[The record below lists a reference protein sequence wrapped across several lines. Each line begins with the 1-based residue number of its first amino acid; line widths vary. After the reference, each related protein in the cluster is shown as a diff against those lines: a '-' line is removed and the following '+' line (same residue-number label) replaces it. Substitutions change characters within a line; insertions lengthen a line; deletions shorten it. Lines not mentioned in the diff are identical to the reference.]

1 MTNLFENTIWP
12 AFSQKLKSDKSC
24 RNYRGI
30 VNDFYRV
37 TGKSFENCTKDD
49 ALMYDKYLSELEY
62 SDSPSHIK
70 HSTHVSRISC
80 LRSLS
85 DFIVKCNFIDG
96 YENPFLYIVIKAED
110 SELDEYDIPTI
121 EDMEHLFDAAA
132 SSPRDFL
139 IFLLAGKCALS
150 TSQICSLKMSDLAYD
165 DDGELSGLTLRNG
178 SYSHTILLTDDV
190 MPALRNYLATK
201 TPSDALFVNKA
212 HKPIKPRDLQRL
224 VKSYTTKLNGFLCK
238 KDFTI
243 AELRHA
249 AIKYMLMGGAT
260 DEEIAFST
268 GAATPGMYSRYNK
281 VSRDDMAKAV
291 SYSILSVKGDSW

>member
-1 MTNLFENTIWP
+1 M
-12 AFSQKLKSDKSC
+12 
-24 RNYRGI
+24 
-30 VNDFYRV
+30 
-37 TGKSFENCTKDD
+37 
-49 ALMYDKYLSELEY
+49 
-62 SDSPSHIK
+62 
-70 HSTHVSRISC
+70 
-80 LRSLS
+80 
-85 DFIVKCNFIDG
+85 
-96 YENPFLYIVIKAED
+96 IKAED
-110 SELDEYDIPTI
+110 SELDEYDIPTL

-201 TPSDALFVNKA
+201 TPSDALFFNKA

-260 DEEIAFST
+260 DEEIAFCT

-281 VSRDDMAKAV
+281 VSRNDMAKAV
-291 SYSILSVKGDSW
+291 SYSILSVNGVSQ